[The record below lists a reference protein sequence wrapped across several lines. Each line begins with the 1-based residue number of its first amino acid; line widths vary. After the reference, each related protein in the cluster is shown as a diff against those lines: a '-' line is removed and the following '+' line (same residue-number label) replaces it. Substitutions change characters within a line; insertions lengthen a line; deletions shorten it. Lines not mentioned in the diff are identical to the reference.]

1 MGRLESHLNELE
13 EKTAKKI
20 FYQSSM
26 IFNHVCNT
34 DYKSMVTQ
42 NNIIFVHIL
51 SHFQNL
57 MVWVLNDQYK
67 SLSVDSKVFQILIER
82 Y

>member
-1 MGRLESHLNELE
+1 MGELESHLNELE

-67 SLSVDSKVFQILIER
+67 SLNVDSKVFQILIER

>member
-57 MVWVLNDQYK
+57 MVWVLNDQDK
-67 SLSVDSKVFQILIER
+67 GLNVDSKVFQILIER